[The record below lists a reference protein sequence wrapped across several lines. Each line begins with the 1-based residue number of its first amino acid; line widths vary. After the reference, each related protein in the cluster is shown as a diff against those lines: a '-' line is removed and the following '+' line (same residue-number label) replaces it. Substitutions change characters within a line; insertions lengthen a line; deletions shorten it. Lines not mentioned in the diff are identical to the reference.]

1 MWRTEGSW
9 PYIHMERRGV
19 LNYSL
24 MKVHTEE
31 VIKLAIFPYPKA

>member
-9 PYIHMERRGV
+9 PCIHMEGGV

-31 VIKLAIFPYPKA
+31 VIKLAISPYPKA